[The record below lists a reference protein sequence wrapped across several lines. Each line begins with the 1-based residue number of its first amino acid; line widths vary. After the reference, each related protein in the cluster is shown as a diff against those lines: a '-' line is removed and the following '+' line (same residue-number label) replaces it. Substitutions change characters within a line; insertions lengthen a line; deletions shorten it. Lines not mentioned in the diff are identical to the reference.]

1 MLAKCTGCEYDTMKT
16 EHGVGVL
23 SEGAWVSSSGYFGF
37 LYMFNG
43 HVLFDHLNALLL
55 NVCGVVVILMCL
67 AVLQPDSHLGS
78 FPAGTVGGQIWGRIS
93 FHVSTASCTQLY

>member
-1 MLAKCTGCEYDTMKT
+1 MKT

-43 HVLFDHLNALLL
+43 HVLFDHLNALLIDVFGGAAAGQPL
-55 NVCGVVVILMCL
+55 GLLPRGHSWRTDLGTHLVSRVHRLMHAIILKL
-67 AVLQPDSHLGS
+67 
-78 FPAGTVGGQIWGRIS
+78 T
-93 FHVSTASCTQLY
+93 